1 MTTPERPLDGLPASG
16 AVLDGKYRI
25 ERVLGVGGMGAVLEA
40 THLKLEEK
48 VAIKVLLGELSQDAE
63 AVARFTR
70 EAWAAAKIKS
80 ENVAR
85 VHDVGALPSGAPYLV
100 MEYLE
105 GCDLDQLLEERG
117 ALDVSEA
124 VDYLLQACRALAE
137 AHEAGI
143 IHRDLKP
150 GNLFRVTQ
158 PDGMPLIKVVD
169 FGISKVD
176 AAGGVT
182 KTGVLMGS
190 PVYMAPE
197 QLLSSKDVGV
207 TADVWSLGIILF
219 ELVAGRPPF
228 DAETLPLLCSAVM
241 SDPTPS
247 LGAVAGTPPGLD
259 VVISRCLEKKAADRY
274 PSLAELAAA
283 LAPFGG
289 AKAPRSAEYVAR
301 VLGKA
306 TRKIGTPIAAVGAP
320 SDGSA
325 TRRGHAPPRPVAD
338 PPPVSDPPHE
348 ARPSSSSAPAAG
360 ATDARARWVAGLAFA
375 GLVGGLTW
383 WLVRADEAL
392 PPDVPADVGPATSV
406 ETAGTTIAETTV
418 SPLSLIHI

>member
-182 KTGVLMGS
+182 KTGVLM
-190 PVYMAPE
+190 
-197 QLLSSKDVGV
+197 
-207 TADVWSLGIILF
+207 
-219 ELVAGRPPF
+219 
-228 DAETLPLLCSAVM
+228 
-241 SDPTPS
+241 
-247 LGAVAGTPPGLD
+247 
-259 VVISRCLEKKAADRY
+259 
-274 PSLAELAAA
+274 
-283 LAPFGG
+283 
-289 AKAPRSAEYVAR
+289 
-301 VLGKA
+301 
-306 TRKIGTPIAAVGAP
+306 
-320 SDGSA
+320 
-325 TRRGHAPPRPVAD
+325 
-338 PPPVSDPPHE
+338 
-348 ARPSSSSAPAAG
+348 
-360 ATDARARWVAGLAFA
+360 
-375 GLVGGLTW
+375 
-383 WLVRADEAL
+383 
-392 PPDVPADVGPATSV
+392 
-406 ETAGTTIAETTV
+406 
-418 SPLSLIHI
+418 LSLIHI